1 MHTYNFE
8 KLDVWEKS
16 RKLVVKIYKL
26 TKDFPID
33 EKYGMVS
40 QMRRAAVSICSN
52 IAEGSGRT
60 TSKDQSRFYTNVY
73 SSLLEL
79 LNQVLIAEEL
89 GWVNSNEVLAFRKMA
104 EEVSNKINA
113 LRNAAL
119 KRLNASTTQ
128 HLNNSTT

>member
-60 TSKDQSRFYTNVY
+60 TSKDQSRFYTNAY

-119 KRLNASTTQ
+119 KRLNA
-128 HLNNSTT
+128 

>member
-113 LRNAAL
+113 LRNAVL
-119 KRLNASTTQ
+119 KRLNA
-128 HLNNSTT
+128 

>member
-60 TSKDQSRFYTNVY
+60 TSKDQSRFYTNAY

-113 LRNAAL
+113 LRNAVL
-119 KRLNASTTQ
+119 KRLNA
-128 HLNNSTT
+128 

>member
-26 TKDFPID
+26 IKDFPID

-60 TSKDQSRFYTNVY
+60 TSKDQSRFYTNAY

-119 KRLNASTTQ
+119 KRLNT
-128 HLNNSTT
+128 